1 MKKKV
6 KDCTIE
12 ELEKHFIKKFDLEPT
27 HIEIYWYDVRFF
39 TVENDII
46 PKYFLYKDEEIEV
59 F

>member
-12 ELEKHFIKKFDLEPT
+12 ELEQHFIQKFNIKPS
-27 HIEIYWYDVRFF
+27 HIDIFWYDVRFF

-46 PKYFLYKDEEIEV
+46 PKYFLYKDNEIEV
-59 F
+59 V